1 MTFLRAVPAF
11 SAMANGSS
19 AVLSL
24 QEGVSA
30 VPRADNSPG
39 RPAGAAVPET
49 QPVLSLEFRVRL
61 MRPVTS

>member
-49 QPVLSLEFRVRL
+49 QPVL
-61 MRPVTS
+61 